1 MNYDI
6 GEGAKVKYDW
16 SFKKPMDKYLADTIL
31 EEYGFRDFENEDVP
45 YKLSKITVKKLKNP
59 DVRQAL
65 ITMIPNL
72 DTEELEEI
80 AERNTQKEPHKAKA
94 KAYSIG
100 EDKEGITEGKKD
112 NNEIREL
119 EAGGRREPEDDRMI
133 LVASSFEVE
142 GQEDSSQTDED
153 SEGEEDEEIGE
164 SSENEE
170 DEDEG
175 EDGGEEDEDEGE
187 DGGEEDEEEGEED
200 EEEPVTEPLV
210 APVTSRAVDG
220 SVAWNQGGKYKL
232 ISPPYGRANI
242 RESSKPFA
250 GLVAHD
256 TAQSAYRAL
265 LKKHKGTLPPT
276 IVRDMGMNSEVS
288 VGGSGKTKTMGHAKG
303 RRRGTSVER
312 LSGL

>member
-100 EDKEGITEGKKD
+100 EDKEGITEGKKE

-142 GQEDSSQTDED
+142 GQEDSSQTDDD

-170 DEDEG
+170 DED
-175 EDGGEEDEDEGE
+175 GGD
-187 DGGEEDEEEGEED
+187 EEDEEGG

-210 APVTSRAVDG
+210 GPVTSRAVDG

>member
-153 SEGEEDEEIGE
+153 SEGEEDE
-164 SSENEE
+164 
-170 DEDEG
+170 DEG
-175 EDGGEEDEDEGE
+175 EDGGEEDED
-187 DGGEEDEEEGEED
+187 EGEED

>member
-100 EDKEGITEGKKD
+100 EDKEVITEGKKE

-142 GQEDSSQTDED
+142 GQEDSSQTDDD

-170 DEDEG
+170 DED
-175 EDGGEEDEDEGE
+175 GGD
-187 DGGEEDEEEGEED
+187 EEDEEGG

-210 APVTSRAVDG
+210 GPVTSRAVDG

>member
-80 AERNTQKEPHKAKA
+80 AERNTKKEPHKTKP
-94 KAYSIG
+94 KSYSIG
-100 EDKEGITEGKKD
+100 EDKEGITEGKKEND
-112 NNEIREL
+112 GIREL
-119 EAGGRREPEDDRMI
+119 EAGDINKPDDDRMI

-142 GQEDSSQTDED
+142 GQEDSSQTDDDEVEEEIGDVGED
-153 SEGEEDEEIGE
+153 EDEDVGEGEDEEGE
-164 SSENEE
+164 DVSEGGEDEE
-170 DEDEG
+170 DEDN
-175 EDGGEEDEDEGE
+175 
-187 DGGEEDEEEGEED
+187 
-200 EEEPVTEPLV
+200 EEEPVAEPR
-210 APVTSRAVDG
+210 PVTSLAVAG

-250 GLVAHD
+250 GLIAHD
-256 TAQSAYRAL
+256 TAQSAYGAL
-265 LKKHKGTLPPT
+265 LKKHKGTLPPM
-276 IVRDMGMNSEVS
+276 IMRDMGMNSEVS
-288 VGGSGKTKTMGHAKG
+288 VGGNGKTKTMGHAK
-303 RRRGTSVER
+303 RERRGTSVER

>member
-100 EDKEGITEGKKD
+100 EDKEGITEGKKE

-142 GQEDSSQTDED
+142 GQEDSSQTDDD

-170 DEDEG
+170 DEDGGDEED
-175 EDGGEEDEDEGE
+175 EDGGEEES
-187 DGGEEDEEEGEED
+187 
-200 EEEPVTEPLV
+200 VTEPLV
-210 APVTSRAVDG
+210 GPVTSRAVDG